1 MQGRFQRSLHLVI
14 EVLLVLAVLVVGNY
28 VARQYFVRVDL
39 TADREYTVSSAT
51 KGILEDL
58 DDVVSVRAYFS
69 EDLPP
74 RLQQVRRQVA
84 DILDEYRSFGGGR
97 VNVEWIDPAKDPEVE
112 QQLRFLG
119 IPQIQAQIL
128 EKDQLQVVNVYMG
141 IGVSYADKRQG
152 IPIVQDTYT
161 LEYDLTSAI
170 LRVTLDEEKV
180 LGFLAG
186 HGEDPDR
193 QYQGIRQL
201 LGEQYNVK
209 VVDLDSG
216 RRAVPEDV
224 NTLIVA
230 GPQNVPAREKYEIDQ
245 FIMRGGR
252 AIFMIDAIRLDE
264 QGGLRARPV
273 VSGLEDLLAG
283 YGVRIQK
290 SLVRDSRFNS
300 LAAFSQGFIQYTVPY
315 PFWPKISGP
324 FLSADHVTTNRLESL
339 VLPWPAP
346 LKLDVDVEG
355 DDPLIVALKEEE
367 RGRARELDGSEVI
380 KEVPEADSAA
390 AGTEETAGGEEAG
403 GEGTAAKARI
413 LARSSPYSE
422 LQTGQF
428 DISPD
433 RNPLGSLMATLGKSY
448 VMAVAIDGRFKSL
461 YAGKPVP
468 SADGEEAGIDSTAE
482 ASKLAES
489 PETQIIV
496 LGTSFFIQDNFLSQF
511 PENAVFF
518 QNAVDDLT
526 LGPELIGIRSRG
538 ATDRPL
544 KELSDGGKTAVRTLV
559 TLGPAV
565 LVILLG
571 VVRRIVRRQR
581 RASIE
586 SALRSA
592 AQKA

>member
-1 MQGRFQRSLHLVI
+1 
-14 EVLLVLAVLVVGNY
+14 
-28 VARQYFVRVDL
+28 
-39 TADREYTVSSAT
+39 
-51 KGILEDL
+51 
-58 DDVVSVRAYFS
+58 
-69 EDLPP
+69 
-74 RLQQVRRQVA
+74 
-84 DILDEYRSFGGGR
+84 
-97 VNVEWIDPAKDPEVE
+97 
-112 QQLRFLG
+112 
-119 IPQIQAQIL
+119 
-128 EKDQLQVVNVYMG
+128 
-141 IGVSYADKRQG
+141 
-152 IPIVQDTYT
+152 
-161 LEYDLTSAI
+161 
-170 LRVTLDEEKV
+170 
-180 LGFLAG
+180 
-186 HGEDPDR
+186 
-193 QYQGIRQL
+193 
-201 LGEQYNVK
+201 
-209 VVDLDSG
+209 
-216 RRAVPEDV
+216 
-224 NTLIVA
+224 
-230 GPQNVPAREKYEIDQ
+230 
-245 FIMRGGR
+245 
-252 AIFMIDAIRLDE
+252 
-264 QGGLRARPV
+264 
-273 VSGLEDLLAG
+273 
-283 YGVRIQK
+283 
-290 SLVRDSRFNS
+290 
-300 LAAFSQGFIQYTVPY
+300 
-315 PFWPKISGP
+315 
-324 FLSADHVTTNRLESL
+324 
-339 VLPWPAP
+339 

-390 AGTEETAGGEEAG
+390 AGTEETAGGEGAG

-448 VMAVAIDGRFKSL
+448 VMAVAVDGRFKSL
-461 YAGKPVP
+461 YAGMPVP

-482 ASKLAES
+482 ASKIAES

-565 LVILLG
+565 LVILMG

-592 AQKA
+592 AQRA